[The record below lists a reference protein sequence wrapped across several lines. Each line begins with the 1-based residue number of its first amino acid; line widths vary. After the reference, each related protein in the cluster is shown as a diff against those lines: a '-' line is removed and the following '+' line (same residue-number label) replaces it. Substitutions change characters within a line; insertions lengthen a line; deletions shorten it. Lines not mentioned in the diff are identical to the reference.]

1 MIPSP
6 LATMP
11 DTLSVAAA
19 RLSEAV
25 GREVILQGWVRTRRD
40 SKAGFSFLEINDG
53 SCFGNIQVLAEASLP
68 NYESEIK
75 RLAPGCSVSVTG
87 LVKASPGKGQA
98 TEVQATAVAVLGMAD
113 VNAYPLQKKGHS
125 FEFLRTI
132 AHLRPRTNTFGA
144 VARVRNCV
152 CNSIHQFFQERG
164 FLYVHT
170 PIITASDCEGAGAMF
185 QVTTLDLNKVPKC
198 RAGVPP
204 ACEKDCGAGVPPA
217 ETTPAAE
224 TAAPQAGK
232 TPALQPGE
240 KAEVD
245 FALDFFDRPAYLTV
259 SGQLE
264 AETFACGLGKT
275 YTFGPTFRAENS
287 NTPRH
292 LAEFW
297 MIEPEVAF
305 CDLWGDMELA
315 EGLLKRI
322 FRDVLEKCPDDMQFF
337 NERIDK
343 TVLETIQHI
352 LNSEFIRVSYTEA
365 VEILEKSGQTFE
377 FPIAWG
383 TDLQAEHE
391 RYLTE
396 KHFKQ
401 PVILYDYPRTI
412 KPFYMRVND
421 DGRTVRAMDVLV
433 PKVGEIIGGS
443 QREERLDVLE
453 ERMKEQGLNPEG
465 YWWYLDLRRYGTVP
479 HAGFGLGLERILLF
493 ITGMANI
500 RDVIPFPRTPG
511 SADF

>member
-1 MIPSP
+1 
-6 LATMP
+6 
-11 DTLSVAAA
+11 
-19 RLSEAV
+19 
-25 GREVILQGWVRTRRD
+25 
-40 SKAGFSFLEINDG
+40 
-53 SCFGNIQVLAEASLP
+53 VLAEAGLP

-75 RLAPGCSVSVTG
+75 RLSPGCSVSVTG

-98 TEVQATAVAVLGMAD
+98 TEVQAASVIVHGMAD
-113 VNAYPLQKKGHS
+113 VATYPLQKKEHS

-185 QVTTLDLNKVPKC
+185 QVTTLDLSNVPKQ
-198 RAGVPP
+198 GP
-204 ACEKDCGAGVPPA
+204 
-217 ETTPAAE
+217 
-224 TAAPQAGK
+224 
-232 TPALQPGE
+232 
-240 KAEVD
+240 KAD
-245 FALDFFDRPAYLTV
+245 FSLDFFDRPAYLTV

-264 AETFACGLGKT
+264 AETFACALGKT

-322 FRDVLEKCPDDMQFF
+322 FSDVLEKCPDDMQFF
-337 NERIDK
+337 NERIDR
-343 TVLETIQHI
+343 TVLETLRHVVQ
-352 LNSEFIRVSYTEA
+352 SEFLRVSYTDA
-365 VEILEKSGQTFE
+365 IEILNRSGQAFE
-377 FPIAWG
+377 FPTAWG
-383 TDLQAEHE
+383 NDLQAEHE

-396 KHFKQ
+396 KHFRQ

-453 ERMKEQGLNPEG
+453 MRMKEQNLEPES

-479 HAGFGLGLERILLF
+479 HSGFGLGLERTIQF
-493 ITGMANI
+493 ITGMGNI

-511 SADF
+511 SAEF